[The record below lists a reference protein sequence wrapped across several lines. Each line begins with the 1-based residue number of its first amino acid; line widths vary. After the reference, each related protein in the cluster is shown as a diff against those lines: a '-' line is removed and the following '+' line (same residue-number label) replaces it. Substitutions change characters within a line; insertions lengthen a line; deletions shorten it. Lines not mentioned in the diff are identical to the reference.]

1 MYAETNE
8 RMVKA
13 QELSMLV
20 DTSIQAITNWYRW
33 KEEHPDHELAK
44 WLPEYTQL
52 PGGRRTRFW
61 KESEVWKLK
70 EFKKHITYGRNGIMA
85 AATQKYVI
93 KEKDDKRYIQRTIN
107 LLIKNNVSPEY
118 IDMVK
123 EALNEEYQNR
133 KAA

>member
-1 MYAETNE
+1 MNDGIYVTSDDDPVVKAQGSKFSIRRYISMYAETNE

-52 PGGRRTRFW
+52 PGGRRTR
-61 KESEVWKLK
+61 V
-70 EFKKHITYGRNGIMA
+70 HRYG
-85 AATQKYVI
+85 
-93 KEKDDKRYIQRTIN
+93 
-107 LLIKNNVSPEY
+107 
-118 IDMVK
+118 
-123 EALNEEYQNR
+123 
-133 KAA
+133 